1 MSHSLSNPNPALQLP
16 QRFAPALPPP
26 GHTPKTSPLDTVQL
40 RSPDEFPLN
49 HFRNLRKENKVT
61 TSAAVELQGS
71 LCCYSFSQGHTWL
84 NALTGKSFNILLE
97 HLSEFFFFLPASVCS
112 LYSAN
117 TFLAGSLTRPPT
129 SRNRYQKP
137 FHASSWELC
146 TTLIIL
152 DACWGFFIS

>member
-1 MSHSLSNPNPALQLP
+1 MSHRVSNPNPALQLP

-49 HFRNLRKENKVT
+49 HSRNLRKENKVT

-84 NALTGKSFNILLE
+84 NALTGKSFNVLLE
-97 HLSEFFFFLPASVCS
+97 HLSE
-112 LYSAN
+112 
-117 TFLAGSLTRPPT
+117 
-129 SRNRYQKP
+129 
-137 FHASSWELC
+137 
-146 TTLIIL
+146 
-152 DACWGFFIS
+152 GFFCLLQFSLFTLQTRFLQALSLDPRLLVIVIKRLFTLPPGNLAPHW

>member
-1 MSHSLSNPNPALQLP
+1 MSHRVSNPNPALQLP
-16 QRFAPALPPP
+16 QRFAPALPPA

-84 NALTGKSFNILLE
+84 NALTGKSFNVLLE
-97 HLSEFFFFLPASVCS
+97 HLSEVFFCLLQFALFTLQTRFLQALS
-112 LYSAN
+112 LDPQLLVIVIKSLFRLPPGN
-117 TFLAGSLTRPPT
+117 LAP
-129 SRNRYQKP
+129 
-137 FHASSWELC
+137 HW
-146 TTLIIL
+146 
-152 DACWGFFIS
+152 